1 MGWGVSPWD
10 GTKVVWHGGDS
21 SRFLAMVFLLPERGS
36 AIVLLSNASGFVQ
49 VHQVRQLASGVLR
62 LLYDKPSPGPISP
75 SIGTRLQYW
84 MLLLTPLLQIL
95 GIALVWR
102 FRRRIKG
109 WGVLLTVILNLAVV
123 VSLFRVVL
131 VRITLPSMLVFH
143 PELGYV
149 LIAIAALGIGWS
161 VMYTAIN
168 LRARKAN

>member
-1 MGWGVSPWD
+1 
-10 GTKVVWHGGDS
+10 
-21 SRFLAMVFLLPERGS
+21 
-36 AIVLLSNASGFVQ
+36 
-49 VHQVRQLASGVLR
+49 VLR
-62 LLYDKPSPGPISP
+62 LLYDKPSSGPISP

-84 MLLLTPLLQIL
+84 ALLLTPLLQML

-102 FRRRIKG
+102 NRQRIKG

-131 VRITLPSMLVFH
+131 IRITLPSMLVFH

-161 VMYTAIN
+161 VVYAAIN
-168 LRARKAN
+168 LWAQRETARRALPRSSSRDATA